1 MNALPWVNH
10 PGVQA
15 LLHSLVDRL
24 DRADAEGK
32 PLTRGIK
39 LDSKTFPALYKAKF
53 EAERAELWGYTERL
67 VSLRWIRL
75 RLDRGSAG
83 QPGYELRPRVDVLE
97 EAHIRAAVGRQIRV
111 RGTAEVWRD
120 AVYSVL
126 DSSEEIRD
134 IAAKY
139 RMDIPGRAASDIV
152 ERLNQLKA
160 LQNEPLL
167 LREVSARLFWGAS
180 KVLDNRGP
188 LVAALLR
195 LEECPFPE
203 VPIQLQVYLPEGGFD
218 GVLFIEN
225 LATFEQ
231 ALRAGN
237 VRFARLALVFAS
249 GFKGSARRI
258 RTENGATVFFAERG
272 TLELAARTQFL
283 SWLRADEDMPSWFW
297 GDLDYAG
304 MEILRALRQTFPNT
318 EAWSGGYGPMLKD
331 LHNGGGH
338 EPDEAGKAAQRK
350 VLQTGCEYADR
361 ELLPSLKSTG
371 RFVDQEVA

>member
-1 MNALPWVNH
+1 MSALPWIHH
-10 PGVQA
+10 PGVQV
-15 LLHSLVDRL
+15 LLNSLVDRL

-32 PLTRGIK
+32 PLVRGVK
-39 LDSKTFPALYKAKF
+39 LDSTTFPALFKAKF

-67 VSLRWIRL
+67 VSLGWIRL
-75 RLDRGSAG
+75 RLDRGAAG

-97 EAHIRAAVGRQIRV
+97 EASIRAAVGRPTRV
-111 RGTAEVWRD
+111 RGPAEVWRD

-126 DSSEEIRD
+126 DGSEEIRN
-134 IAAKY
+134 IAARY

-152 ERLNQLKA
+152 GRLNQLKA
-160 LQNEPLL
+160 LQDEPLL

-180 KVLDNRGP
+180 KVLDNRGS
-188 LVAALLR
+188 LVAALLS

-231 ALRAGN
+231 ALRGGN
-237 VRFARLALVFAS
+237 VRFARLALIFAS

-272 TLELAARTQFL
+272 TLELTARTKLL
-283 SWLRADEDMPSWFW
+283 SWLRTDDDMPCWFW

-304 MEILRALRQTFPNT
+304 MEILRALRQPFPNT
-318 EAWSGGYGPMLKD
+318 ESWSAGYGPMLED
-331 LHNGGGH
+331 LNSGGGH
-338 EPDEAGKAAQRK
+338 EPDEAGKGAQRR
-350 VLQTGCEYADR
+350 VLQTGCEYSDR
-361 ELLPSLKSTG
+361 ELLPSLNSTG
-371 RFVDQEVA
+371 RFVDQEMA